1 MVKDRSNEFR
11 RKADQFLTD
20 GNAFIV
26 TDIEPN
32 IGFPQGN
39 SFFAEIDEIRN
50 VMAKLSD
57 DVASMKMQLRSI
69 LAQTIVDSS
78 EKEKLDE
85 CMAGIRHRSRLL
97 RKYLLA
103 MKQNEKQMKDGR
115 IVGISERIQQYH
127 IEALLKKLSDL
138 LEIFNAAQLDY
149 RSQVAKRIK
158 RQLDIAGEYMTEDEI
173 NTMIDSKSSEI
184 FNRHVRSSQLKSA
197 FDDASSRHNEILN
210 LETSIKELNDLYND
224 INFLVHTQGERV
236 DRIDR
241 NANDAFNYV
250 TAGSQQARI
259 AVQCQQAVM
268 HKKLYYSIACLI
280 IVCLILTILVIYFSA
295 K

>member
-197 FDDASSRHNEILN
+197 FDDASLRHNEILN

-224 INFLVHTQGERV
+224 INFLVHTQV
-236 DRIDR
+236 
-241 NANDAFNYV
+241 
-250 TAGSQQARI
+250 
-259 AVQCQQAVM
+259 
-268 HKKLYYSIACLI
+268 KL
-280 IVCLILTILVIYFSA
+280 
-295 K
+295 